1 MPKDTFLNLSEEKK
15 KKIINA
21 AKKEFS
27 RVPLEEAS
35 IKNIVEEAE
44 IARGSFYQYFES
56 KEDLLKY
63 IIMQDTESKNKEIAD
78 LLKETDGDIFELCI
92 FLYDKMTKKIEK
104 DENMIVFRKIFNNIM
119 QSKEKRVLENNLI
132 DFKMICKII
141 KSNNLKIQNEKEL
154 EILLKMLIDI
164 TFKSIMYSK
173 MNENKKEEREK
184 FLKRLEFIKFGVM
197 ENI

>member
-1 MPKDTFLNLSEEKK
+1 MHGIS
-15 KKIINA
+15 
-21 AKKEFS
+21 
-27 RVPLEEAS
+27 
-35 IKNIVEEAE
+35 
-44 IARGSFYQYFES
+44 RGSFYQYFES

-104 DENMIVFRKIFNNIM
+104 DEDMIIFRKIFNNIM

>member
-1 MPKDTFLNLSEEKK
+1 MHGIS
-15 KKIINA
+15 
-21 AKKEFS
+21 
-27 RVPLEEAS
+27 
-35 IKNIVEEAE
+35 
-44 IARGSFYQYFES
+44 RGSFYQYFES

-141 KSNNLKIQNEKEL
+141 KSTNLKIQNEKEL

>member
-1 MPKDTFLNLSEEKK
+1 MHG
-15 KKIINA
+15 I
-21 AKKEFS
+21 
-27 RVPLEEAS
+27 S
-35 IKNIVEEAE
+35 I
-44 IARGSFYQYFES
+44 GSFYQYFES

>member
-1 MPKDTFLNLSEEKK
+1 MLGIS
-15 KKIINA
+15 
-21 AKKEFS
+21 
-27 RVPLEEAS
+27 
-35 IKNIVEEAE
+35 
-44 IARGSFYQYFES
+44 RGSFYQYFES

-132 DFKMICKII
+132 DFKMIFNSIKRDNLRAKNEEEVEII
-141 KSNNLKIQNEKEL
+141 
-154 EILLKMLIDI
+154 LKMLIDI

-173 MNENKKEEREK
+173 TNKNKKKEREK

-197 ENI
+197 ENK

>member
-1 MPKDTFLNLSEEKK
+1 MLGIS
-15 KKIINA
+15 
-21 AKKEFS
+21 
-27 RVPLEEAS
+27 
-35 IKNIVEEAE
+35 
-44 IARGSFYQYFES
+44 RGSFYQYFES

-63 IIMQDTESKNKEIAD
+63 IIMQDTESKNKEIVD

>member
-1 MPKDTFLNLSEEKK
+1 MLGIS
-15 KKIINA
+15 
-21 AKKEFS
+21 
-27 RVPLEEAS
+27 
-35 IKNIVEEAE
+35 
-44 IARGSFYQYFES
+44 RGSFYQYFES

-197 ENI
+197 ENK

>member
-1 MPKDTFLNLSEEKK
+1 MHGIS
-15 KKIINA
+15 
-21 AKKEFS
+21 
-27 RVPLEEAS
+27 
-35 IKNIVEEAE
+35 
-44 IARGSFYQYFES
+44 RGSFYQYFES

-154 EILLKMLIDI
+154 EILLKLLIDI

>member
-1 MPKDTFLNLSEEKK
+1 MHGIS
-15 KKIINA
+15 
-21 AKKEFS
+21 
-27 RVPLEEAS
+27 
-35 IKNIVEEAE
+35 
-44 IARGSFYQYFES
+44 RGSFYQYFES

-63 IIMQDTESKNKEIAD
+63 IIMQDTKSKNKEIAD

>member
-1 MPKDTFLNLSEEKK
+1 MLGIS
-15 KKIINA
+15 
-21 AKKEFS
+21 
-27 RVPLEEAS
+27 
-35 IKNIVEEAE
+35 
-44 IARGSFYQYFES
+44 RGSFYQYFES

-63 IIMQDTESKNKEIAD
+63 IIIQDTESKNKEIAD

-104 DENMIVFRKIFNNIM
+104 DEDMIIFRKIFNNIM

-132 DFKMICKII
+132 DFKMIFNSIKRDNLRAKNEEEIEII
-141 KSNNLKIQNEKEL
+141 
-154 EILLKMLIDI
+154 LKMLIDI

-173 MNENKKEEREK
+173 TNKNKKKEREK

-197 ENI
+197 ENK

>member
-1 MPKDTFLNLSEEKK
+1 MHGIS
-15 KKIINA
+15 
-21 AKKEFS
+21 
-27 RVPLEEAS
+27 
-35 IKNIVEEAE
+35 
-44 IARGSFYQYFES
+44 RGSFYQYFES

-63 IIMQDTESKNKEIAD
+63 IILQDTESKNKEIAD

-164 TFKSIMYSK
+164 TFKSII
-173 MNENKKEEREK
+173 R
-184 FLKRLEFIKFGVM
+184 RIRA
-197 ENI
+197 I

>member
-1 MPKDTFLNLSEEKK
+1 MHGIS
-15 KKIINA
+15 
-21 AKKEFS
+21 
-27 RVPLEEAS
+27 
-35 IKNIVEEAE
+35 
-44 IARGSFYQYFES
+44 RGSFYQYFES

-63 IIMQDTESKNKEIAD
+63 IIMQDTESKNKEILD
-78 LLKETDGDIFELCI
+78 LLKKSDGDIFELCI

-104 DENMIVFRKIFNNIM
+104 DEDMIIFRKIFNNIM

-132 DFKMICKII
+132 DFKMIFNSIKRDNLRAKNEEEVEII
-141 KSNNLKIQNEKEL
+141 
-154 EILLKMLIDI
+154 LKMLIDI

-173 MNENKKEEREK
+173 TNKNKKKEREK

>member
-1 MPKDTFLNLSEEKK
+1 
-15 KKIINA
+15 
-21 AKKEFS
+21 
-27 RVPLEEAS
+27 
-35 IKNIVEEAE
+35 
-44 IARGSFYQYFES
+44 
-56 KEDLLKY
+56 
-63 IIMQDTESKNKEIAD
+63 MQDTESKNKEIAD

-197 ENI
+197 ENK

>member
-1 MPKDTFLNLSEEKK
+1 MLGIS
-15 KKIINA
+15 
-21 AKKEFS
+21 
-27 RVPLEEAS
+27 
-35 IKNIVEEAE
+35 
-44 IARGSFYQYFES
+44 RGSFYQYFES

-92 FLYDKMTKKIEK
+92 FLYDKMTKKIKK

>member
-1 MPKDTFLNLSEEKK
+1 MLGIS
-15 KKIINA
+15 
-21 AKKEFS
+21 
-27 RVPLEEAS
+27 
-35 IKNIVEEAE
+35 
-44 IARGSFYQYFES
+44 RGSFYQYFES

-63 IIMQDTESKNKEIAD
+63 IIIQDTESKNKEIAD

-104 DENMIVFRKIFNNIM
+104 DEDMIIFRKIFNNIM

-132 DFKMICKII
+132 DFKMIFNSIKRDNLRAKNEEEVEII
-141 KSNNLKIQNEKEL
+141 
-154 EILLKMLIDI
+154 LKMLIDI

-173 MNENKKEEREK
+173 TNKNKKKEREK

-197 ENI
+197 ENK

>member
-1 MPKDTFLNLSEEKK
+1 MHGIS
-15 KKIINA
+15 
-21 AKKEFS
+21 
-27 RVPLEEAS
+27 
-35 IKNIVEEAE
+35 
-44 IARGSFYQYFES
+44 RGSFYQYFES

-63 IIMQDTESKNKEIAD
+63 IIMQNTESKNKEIAD

>member
-1 MPKDTFLNLSEEKK
+1 MHGIS
-15 KKIINA
+15 
-21 AKKEFS
+21 
-27 RVPLEEAS
+27 
-35 IKNIVEEAE
+35 
-44 IARGSFYQYFES
+44 RGSFYQYFES

-63 IIMQDTESKNKEIAD
+63 IIIQDTESKNKEIAD

>member
-1 MPKDTFLNLSEEKK
+1 MHGIS
-15 KKIINA
+15 
-21 AKKEFS
+21 
-27 RVPLEEAS
+27 
-35 IKNIVEEAE
+35 
-44 IARGSFYQYFES
+44 RGSFYQYFES

-173 MNENKKEEREK
+173 TNKNKKKEREK

-197 ENI
+197 ENK

>member
-1 MPKDTFLNLSEEKK
+1 MHGIS
-15 KKIINA
+15 
-21 AKKEFS
+21 
-27 RVPLEEAS
+27 
-35 IKNIVEEAE
+35 
-44 IARGSFYQYFES
+44 RGSFYQYFES

-119 QSKEKRVLENNLI
+119 QNKEKKVLENNLI

>member
-1 MPKDTFLNLSEEKK
+1 MLGIS
-15 KKIINA
+15 
-21 AKKEFS
+21 
-27 RVPLEEAS
+27 
-35 IKNIVEEAE
+35 
-44 IARGSFYQYFES
+44 RGSFYQYFES

-104 DENMIVFRKIFNNIM
+104 DEDMIIFRKIFNNIM

-132 DFKMICKII
+132 DFKMIFNSIKRDNLRAKNEEEVEII
-141 KSNNLKIQNEKEL
+141 
-154 EILLKMLIDI
+154 LKMLIDI

-173 MNENKKEEREK
+173 TNKNKKKEREK

-197 ENI
+197 ENK

>member
-1 MPKDTFLNLSEEKK
+1 
-15 KKIINA
+15 
-21 AKKEFS
+21 
-27 RVPLEEAS
+27 
-35 IKNIVEEAE
+35 
-44 IARGSFYQYFES
+44 
-56 KEDLLKY
+56 
-63 IIMQDTESKNKEIAD
+63 
-78 LLKETDGDIFELCI
+78 
-92 FLYDKMTKKIEK
+92 
-104 DENMIVFRKIFNNIM
+104 
-119 QSKEKRVLENNLI
+119 
-132 DFKMICKII
+132 MICKII

>member
-1 MPKDTFLNLSEEKK
+1 MRGIS
-15 KKIINA
+15 
-21 AKKEFS
+21 
-27 RVPLEEAS
+27 
-35 IKNIVEEAE
+35 
-44 IARGSFYQYFES
+44 RGSFYQYFES